1 MRVLDRLPRIGV
13 MMPEP
18 QRRSTRVLP
27 LLCLIVAACGGSGGG
42 RPAPGPARTPAP
54 QQPPQSSVG
63 PQFDQVKL
71 YQQLGLLARG
81 TPMPFVGS
89 VAFLAASSSDS
100 THALLAVTLSN
111 AALTFARE
119 NDRFRAGY
127 TVGIVLSEGGATVKQ
142 IEAHESVL
150 VPSFKETSRI
160 DESVIYQ
167 ELLTLRPGRYSLA
180 LTVRDDGSS
189 RGSTENVT
197 LAVPALGPGTI
208 GSPVSFARV
217 TPRLSV
223 DSLPRIVSSP
233 AATATFGRDS
243 IVGLYLEAYG
253 PYIGARAPLHV
264 AVRTEDGGT
273 LFSDTVS
280 LAWRVNLY
288 SGILYLG
295 VARLGIGPAMVSFWR
310 TGGSDTT
317 RSPVF
322 VGFGEDLP
330 VATYD
335 EMINYLRWF
344 AAPYRL
350 KALRDTAP
358 EYRATAWASFVM
370 ANASITGGSDALR
383 DYFRRFAAANTQFRE
398 EGMPGWMTDRGKV
411 LLGLGEPDQRT
422 EPTAQNFAQRNRVQI
437 WEYRDHGLQLT
448 FTDQS
453 GFGRWRLVTTSSI
466 AFESAWRRKVQQ

>member
-1 MRVLDRLPRIGV
+1 MRVVDRLPRTGV
-13 MMPEP
+13 MMTEL
-18 QRRSTRVLP
+18 QRRSTRFVP
-27 LLCLIVAACGGSGGG
+27 MLCLIVAACGSSGGG
-42 RPAPGPARTPAP
+42 RPAPAPPRTPAP
-54 QQPPQSSVG
+54 QQPPQNSVG

-81 TPMPFVGS
+81 APMPFVGS
-89 VAFLAASSSDS
+89 VAFLATSSSDS
-100 THALLAVTLSN
+100 THAILAVTLSN

-197 LAVPALGPGTI
+197 LAVPVLGPGTI

-253 PYIGARAPLHV
+253 PYIGPRAPLHV
-264 AVRTEDGGT
+264 AVRTEDGRT

-280 LAWRVNLY
+280 LAWRANLY
-288 SGILYLG
+288 SGTLYLG
-295 VARLGIGPAMVSFWR
+295 IGRLGIGPAMVSFWR

-317 RSPVF
+317 RTPVF

-344 AAPYRL
+344 AAPYKL

-358 EYRATAWASFVM
+358 EYRAAAWASFVA
-370 ANASITGGSDALR
+370 ANASLMGGSEALR
-383 DYFRRFAAANTQFRE
+383 DYFRRFAAANMQFRE

-422 EPTAQNFAQRNRVQI
+422 EPTAQNFAQRNRTQV
-437 WEYRDHGLQLT
+437 WEYRDQNLQLF

-466 AFESAWRRKVQQ
+466 AFEGAWRRKVQQ

>member
-1 MRVLDRLPRIGV
+1 MRTVGRLPRIGA
-13 MMPEP
+13 MMPEL
-18 QRRSTRVLP
+18 QRRSARFVSM
-27 LLCLIVAACGGSGGG
+27 LCLIGAACGGSGGG
-42 RPAPGPARTPAP
+42 RPAPAAARTPAP

-81 TPMPFVGS
+81 APMPFVGS
-89 VAFLAASSSDS
+89 VAFLATASSDS
-100 THALLAVTLSN
+100 THAILAVTLSN

-142 IEAHESVL
+142 FEAHESVL

-197 LAVPALGPGTI
+197 LAVPVLGPGTI
-208 GSPVSFARV
+208 GSPVSFARAI
-217 TPRLSV
+217 PRLSV
-223 DSLPRIVSSP
+223 DSLPRIISSP

-264 AVRTEDGGT
+264 AVRTEDGRT

-288 SGILYLG
+288 SGTLYLG
-295 VARLGIGPAMVSFWR
+295 IARLGIGPAMVSFWR

-317 RSPVF
+317 RTPVF

-344 AAPYRL
+344 AAPYKL
-350 KALRDTAP
+350 KALRDTTP
-358 EYRATAWASFVM
+358 EYRAAAWASFVA
-370 ANASITGGSDALR
+370 ANSSIMGGSEALR
-383 DYFRRFAAANTQFRE
+383 DYFRRFAAANLQFRE

-422 EPTAQNFAQRNRVQI
+422 EPTAQNFAQRNRIQI
-437 WEYRDHGLQLT
+437 WEYRDQGIQLT

-453 GFGRWRLVTTSSI
+453 GFGRWRLVTTSNI

>member
-1 MRVLDRLPRIGV
+1 MMTEMPRGN
-13 MMPEP
+13 
-18 QRRSTRVLP
+18 TRFVP
-27 LLCLIVAACGGSGGG
+27 LLFLAVAACGGSGSGGGGG
-42 RPAPGPARTPAP
+42 RPAPAPAPARTPAP
-54 QQPPQSSVG
+54 QQPSQNPVG

-81 TPMPFVGS
+81 APMPFVGS
-89 VAFLAASSSDS
+89 VAFLAASSGDS
-100 THALLAVTLSN
+100 THAILAITLSN
-111 AALTFARE
+111 SALTFARE

-142 IEAHESVL
+142 VEAHESVL

-197 LAVPALGPGTI
+197 LAVPAMGPGAI
-208 GSPVSFARV
+208 GSPISFARV

-223 DSLPRIVSSP
+223 DSLPRVVSSP

-243 IVGLYLEAYG
+243 VVGLYVEAYG
-253 PYIGARAPLHV
+253 PYVGARAPLQM
-264 AVRTEDGGT
+264 AVRTEDGRT
-273 LFSDTVS
+273 LFADTVS
-280 LAWRVNLY
+280 LAWHVNLY

-295 VARLGIGPAMVSFWR
+295 VARLGIGPALVSFWR
-310 TGGSDTT
+310 AGGVDTT
-317 RSPVF
+317 RTPVF

-344 AAPYRL
+344 AASYKL
-350 KALRDTAP
+350 KALRDTPP
-358 EYRATAWASFVM
+358 EDRAAAWASFVGS
-370 ANASITGGSDALR
+370 NASLMGGSEALR
-383 DYFRRFAAANTQFRE
+383 DYFRRFAAANIQFRE

-422 EPTAQNFAQRNRVQI
+422 EPTAQNFAQRNRIQV
-437 WEYRDHGLQLT
+437 WEYRDQNIQLS
-448 FTDQS
+448 FIDQS
-453 GFGRWRLVTTSSI
+453 GFGRWRLVTTSNI
-466 AFESAWRRKVQQ
+466 LFETAWRRKVQQ